1 MRCRTHP
8 GLKRLD
14 PLAARQIFGVEIA
27 TTLREAVMPTIK
39 HILFPFDFSR
49 QGLLAVP
56 FVKGVAQK
64 FGARLTLFGVVP
76 PVWDVPLAGMPAV
89 MIDTEDMENDLYS
102 RLDKALT
109 QEFAGLD
116 FRCQTRAGDPAL
128 QIIDFAHGNGVDLIM
143 MPTHGCGL
151 FRTLLIGSV
160 TAKVLH
166 DAKCPVWTATHSEE
180 QRTPPTPR
188 VVMCAVEGTPK
199 APALMQW
206 AAEYAQRMDANLRLL
221 HVVPRISDWLALQQ
235 ERELQ
240 EQVRD
245 QARAKIDDLKT
256 SAGVDAPV
264 RVAVG
269 NVSSTV
275 IEEARQEGADLI
287 VIGRGTLQAP
297 LGRLR
302 THAYSI
308 IQGSPCPVVS
318 V

>member
-1 MRCRTHP
+1 M
-8 GLKRLD
+8 
-14 PLAARQIFGVEIA
+14 A
-27 TTLREAVMPTIK
+27 TIK

-56 FVKGVAQK
+56 FVRGVAQR
-64 FGARLTLFGVVP
+64 FDAQLTLLGVIP
-76 PVWDVPLAGMPAV
+76 PVWDVPVGGMPEV
-89 MIDTEDMENDLYS
+89 TVDTEAMENDLYS
-102 RLDKALT
+102 RLDTALAK
-109 QEFAGLD
+109 QFAGLD
-116 FRCQTRAGDPAL
+116 VQFQTRAGDPAL
-128 QIIDFAHGNGVDLIM
+128 QIADFAHGNGVDLIM

-151 FRTLLIGSV
+151 FRSLLIGSV

-166 DAKCPVWTATHSEE
+166 DAKCPVWTATHAEE
-180 QRTPPTPR
+180 QRTPDPPR

-206 AAEYAQRMDANLRLL
+206 AAEYAQRMGASLRLL
-221 HVVPRISDWLALQQ
+221 HVVPRISDWLALQG
-235 ERELQ
+235 ERDLQ

-245 QARAKIDDLKT
+245 EARAKIDALKKT
-256 SAGVDAPV
+256 VGVDAPV

-275 IEEARQEGADLI
+275 TEEARQEGADLI
-287 VIGRGTLQAP
+287 IIGRGTLQAP